1 MQLQTNFDIPLHP
14 YPIKH
19 SSMVM
24 TIGSCFSTVI
34 GQKLKERK
42 FKVLDNPFG
51 TLFNPFSLCQLI
63 DLSLGTHDFPEALFL
78 EHDGRYLHHACHS
91 SISGNTKQ
99 ELKKQLEAQ
108 CHATNE
114 TLASA
119 SWLIITFGTAHVYEH
134 LGTGM
139 IVSNCHKQPA
149 KEFGKKSLS
158 VDEIKRS
165 FAKTYASLKEIN
177 PEINITLTVS
187 PVRHIKDGIPE
198 NQLSKSIL
206 RVACD
211 ELVNAHKNLHYFP
224 SYEIMMDELRD
235 YRFYKDD
242 LIHPSTQAEAYIW
255 KKFSQSC
262 LSPASREQAENI
274 MTIKKA
280 LAHRPFNPNGTAH
293 KKFLQNLLKKM
304 EQMPAEFDFTKE
316 IKQVNDQLL
325 SF

>member
-1 MQLQTNFDIPLHP
+1 MQLQTNFDIPFHP
-14 YPIKH
+14 CPIDH
-19 SSMVM
+19 SSSVM

-51 TLFNPFSLCQLI
+51 TLFNPLSLLQLI
-63 DLSLGTHDFPEALFL
+63 DIALGEPNFPEALFL
-78 EHDGRYLHHACHS
+78 EHDARHLHYSCHS
-91 SISGNTKQ
+91 SISGNTKD
-99 ELKKQLEAQ
+99 ELKSFLEAQ
-108 CHATNE
+108 CRVTKE
-114 TLASA
+114 MLSTAS
-119 SWLIITFGTAHVYEH
+119 LLVITFGTANVYEH
-134 LGTGM
+134 RSSGM

-149 KEFGKKSLS
+149 KEFKKKTLS
-158 VDEIKRS
+158 VDEIKKAFSR
-165 FAKTYASLKEIN
+165 THHRLKEMN
-177 PEINITLTVS
+177 PDLNIVLTVS
-187 PVRHIKDGIPE
+187 PVRHTKDGIPE

-211 ELVNAHKNLHYFP
+211 ELVNVHENLCYFP

-242 LIHPSTQAEAYIW
+242 LIHPSTQAEVYIW
-255 KKFSQSC
+255 EKFSHSY
-262 LSPASREQAENI
+262 LSPAARKQAENI
-274 MTIKKA
+274 MDIKKA
-280 LAHRPFNPNGTAH
+280 LAHRPFNPSSAAH
-293 KKFLQNLLKKM
+293 QKFLQNLLRKM